1 MLFGSTGIF
10 SPRIFEA
17 KEEFAVSTCDISCA
31 NVRTPSYFAL
41 CEAVKVAEVG
51 AKPYLSAGIACA
63 TPINS
68 CSKRFSN
75 SSCACTGDIWVPA
88 ATFAL
93 IEPVCAEPE
102 SVQPP
107 RIKAVQ
113 TYRRRIGHLSKFAQ
127 QSRRRLCDAE
137 ILLAGLV
144 LYLTVKR

>member
-17 KEEFAVSTCDISCA
+17 KEEFAVAICDISCA

-75 SSCACTGDIWVPA
+75 SFCACTGDIWVPA

-93 IEPVCAEPE
+93 IEPVCAEPT

-113 TYRRRIGHLSKFAQ
+113 TYRRRIDHLTSKFAQ
-127 QSRRRLCDAE
+127 QSSRRLPPVR
-137 ILLAGLV
+137 GLP
-144 LYLTVKR
+144 